1 MSQNTPVS
9 VALPALLSERRSQVQ
24 AIRTDARALYD
35 GGATGI
41 QVAAAIS
48 EATEAFLHRVFQD
61 AVDQLPE
68 DRRDLVAKNVAVIAV
83 GGTGRGELCPYSDI
97 DLLFLVD
104 RTARSLVG
112 DVVSQAVRDYWDA
125 GLKLGHAVRSI
136 SDTLAIARQEID
148 VATSLVESRLIWG
161 SAILHERLAADFQR
175 KIVRGRV
182 AAFVD
187 DCLAAREKERAEY
200 GSAVKQLEPD
210 IKRSPGGLRDVH
222 LMRWVGF
229 ARFGTANIDSLR
241 LQGALSREEAR
252 ALLSAYEFQKRVRVD
267 LHFNAGRC
275 QDVLSR
281 DEQLRIT
288 DERHVEGT
296 FGQRPVEVFMQTY
309 FRHSTAIAEMCERFI
324 TLHRPRAFFAGLV
337 RSLATHRSEAIY
349 RVGADSIDVIT
360 RRQAAV
366 LSSLPGI
373 LKFYRSAAR
382 YGVAPS
388 PKFTERIRETVPT
401 LGGEV
406 TAESAEI
413 FRDILASHGNLG
425 LILRSMFRTGV
436 LEILVPPMAHARCL
450 LQFNQYHSYTVDE
463 HTLRTIEQLE
473 RFDRDSGALGTAY
486 KNIREKSILH
496 LALLLHDLG
505 KGYEEDH
512 SLVGRAIADRM
523 ADRLRIADEDR
534 ETLIFLVHRHLS
546 MAHLAF
552 RRDTS
557 ETEGILDFSREVGSA
572 ERLRMLFVLTAADLI
587 GVGPGVWTQWKSQLL
602 FDLFDRTLLLLTG
615 QDAALDQARRL
626 TEIKEQIVQ
635 LARQTAGPPADGQTS
650 DSGMWER
657 LLERC
662 PANYLTTTPPARIV
676 ADLAAVQSYRPGEP
690 IVDGH
695 YDDTTHTVEYRIVT
709 HERDVAGCFHKA
721 TGVLTAHHLQIVS
734 AQISTTTEG
743 FVFDTFRVLD
753 RDFAGAVPPDRIDGV
768 AAAMRKTLT
777 GDLLIEDLFQRNRR
791 FGSVGR
797 TQAVSDLPAR
807 VVIDSGS
814 SERFTVIDVFS
825 HDRPGLLYTLS
836 RKIFDL
842 GLSVELAKIATH
854 LDQIVDVF
862 YGTDRD
868 GQKVHDAGRSR
879 EVQSALLATLQE
891 FERDDQLQF
900 AS

>member
-1 MSQNTPVS
+1 M
-9 VALPALLSERRSQVQ
+9 
-24 AIRTDARALYD
+24 
-35 GGATGI
+35 
-41 QVAAAIS
+41 
-48 EATEAFLHRVFQD
+48 
-61 AVDQLPE
+61 
-68 DRRDLVAKNVAVIAV
+68 
-83 GGTGRGELCPYSDI
+83 
-97 DLLFLVD
+97 
-104 RTARSLVG
+104 
-112 DVVSQAVRDYWDA
+112 
-125 GLKLGHAVRSI
+125 
-136 SDTLAIARQEID
+136 
-148 VATSLVESRLIWG
+148 
-161 SAILHERLAADFQR
+161 
-175 KIVRGRV
+175 
-182 AAFVD
+182 
-187 DCLAAREKERAEY
+187 
-200 GSAVKQLEPD
+200 
-210 IKRSPGGLRDVH
+210 
-222 LMRWVGF
+222 
-229 ARFGTANIDSLR
+229 
-241 LQGALSREEAR
+241 
-252 ALLSAYEFQKRVRVD
+252 
-267 LHFNAGRC
+267 
-275 QDVLSR
+275 
-281 DEQLRIT
+281 
-288 DERHVEGT
+288 
-296 FGQRPVEVFMQTY
+296 
-309 FRHSTAIAEMCERFI
+309 
-324 TLHRPRAFFAGLV
+324 
-337 RSLATHRSEAIY
+337 
-349 RVGADSIDVIT
+349 
-360 RRQAAV
+360 
-366 LSSLPGI
+366 
-373 LKFYRSAAR
+373 
-382 YGVAPS
+382 
-388 PKFTERIRETVPT
+388 PT

-436 LEILVPPMAHARCL
+436 LEILVPPMVHARCL

-473 RFDRDSGALGTAY
+473 QFERDSGALGTAY
-486 KNIREKSILH
+486 RNIREKSILH

-523 ADRLRIADEDR
+523 AERLRIADEDR
-534 ETLIFLVHRHLS
+534 DTLIFLVHRHLS

-572 ERLRMLFVLTAADLI
+572 ERLRMLFVLTAADLL

-626 TEIKEQIVQ
+626 TEIKEQIVK
-635 LARQTAGPPADGQTS
+635 LARQNSVETAGQTTDGQTS
-650 DSGMWER
+650 ERGPVER

-662 PANYLTTTPPARIV
+662 PAHYLTTTPPARIV

-753 RDFAGAVPPDRIDGV
+753 RDFAGAVPPDRIDDV
-768 AAAMRKTLT
+768 AAAMQSENARRQRCV
-777 GDLLIEDLFQRNRR
+777 IEELFQRNRR

-862 YGTDRD
+862 YVTDRD
-868 GQKVHDAGRSR
+868 GQKLHDAGRSR

-891 FERDDQLQF
+891 FERDDRLQF

>member
-1 MSQNTPVS
+1 MSQNTPAS
-9 VALPALLSERRSQVQ
+9 DALPALLSERRSQVQ
-24 AIRTDARALYD
+24 AIRTDARALFD

-48 EATEAFLHRVFQD
+48 EATEAFLARVFQEV
-61 AVDQLPE
+61 VDQLPE
-68 DRRDLVAKNVAVIAV
+68 DRRELVAKNVAVIAV

-104 RTARSLVG
+104 RTARSLAA

-125 GLKLGHAVRSI
+125 GLKLGHAVRGI

-148 VATSLVESRLIWG
+148 VATSLVDTRLVWG
-161 SAILHERLAADFQR
+161 ATSLQERLAADFQKR
-175 KIVRGRV
+175 VVRGRV
-182 AAFVD
+182 AAFFD
-187 DCLAAREKERAEY
+187 ACLAAREKERAEY

-222 LMRWVGF
+222 LLRWVGF
-229 ARFGTANIDSLR
+229 ARFGAASIDSLR
-241 LQGALSREEAR
+241 LKGALSREEAR

-267 LHFNAGRC
+267 LHFNAGRS

-309 FRHSTAIAEMCERFI
+309 FRHSTAIAELCERFM
-324 TLHRPRAFFAGLV
+324 TLHRPRAFFRGLV
-337 RSLATHRSEAIY
+337 RSLTTHRSEALY
-349 RVGADSIDVIT
+349 RVGADSIDVIA
-360 RRQAAV
+360 RRQPAV

-373 LKFYRSAAR
+373 LKFYRSAVR

-406 TAESAEI
+406 TAESAAI

-425 LILRSMFRTGV
+425 LILRSMFRTGM

-473 RFDRDSGALGTAY
+473 RFDRDPGVLGTAY
-486 KNIREKSILH
+486 RNIRDKSMLH

-523 ADRLRIADEDR
+523 ADRLRIVDEDR
-534 ETLIFLVHRHLS
+534 ETLVFLVHRHLS

-572 ERLRMLFVLTAADLI
+572 ERLRMLFVLTAADLL
-587 GVGPGVWTQWKSQLL
+587 GVGPGVWTEWKSQLL
-602 FDLFDRTLLLLTG
+602 FDLFDRTLMLLTG
-615 QDAALDQARRL
+615 HDAEVDQARRL
-626 TEIKEQIVQ
+626 AEIKEQIVQ
-635 LARQTAGPPADGQTS
+635 LAGQSRGPATDRTPL
-650 DSGMWER
+650 ER

-662 PANYLTTTPPARIV
+662 PAHYLTTTPPSRIV
-676 ADLAAVQSYRPGEP
+676 ADLTAVQSYRSGEP

-695 YDDTTHTVEYRIVT
+695 YDDATHTVEYRIVT
-709 HERDVAGCFHKA
+709 HERDIAGCFHKA

-734 AQISTTTEG
+734 AQISTTAEG
-743 FVFDTFRVLD
+743 FVFDTFRVVD
-753 RDFAGAVPPDRIDGV
+753 RDFAGAVPPDRIDDV
-768 AAAMRKTLT
+768 ATAMRKTLA
-777 GDLLIEDLFQRNRR
+777 GNLQVEDLFQRNRR
-791 FGSVGR
+791 FGVSGKA
-797 TQAVSDLPAR
+797 QGISDLPAR

-854 LDQIVDVF
+854 LDQVVDVF
-862 YGTDRD
+862 YVTDRD
-868 GQKVHDAGRSR
+868 GQKLHDAGRSR
-879 EVQSALLATLQE
+879 EVQSALLATLQD
-891 FERDDQLQF
+891 FERGDRLQF